1 MLSESSLKFLEEF
14 MNASSPSGFEEEAAA
29 VFRNYLKPCC
39 DEVRTD
45 VLGNTMAV
53 LNPSAPMKVM
63 LAGHYDEIGF
73 QVVYISDEGLL
84 YIRPNGG
91 IDKLNVPSTE
101 VEILTEKGRVH
112 GVIGKKPIHLLKP
125 AERDTPPELSDMWI
139 DIGAENKAEAEKLVS
154 IGDPVAVKSN
164 FRRLN
169 ENRFMSKGMDDKVGA
184 FIVAETMRRLSERKL
199 NVAVYGVGTV
209 QEEVGTRGGQVTA
222 QRIQPDIGVAVD
234 VTPCHDR
241 PGDLEGSN
249 ALDHG
254 VAIKISDT
262 GSISDEGLVNKS
274 IALCK
279 EHNVPYQKDV
289 IYVGGT
295 DAGAMTLVGGGIKT
309 IGFSVVTR
317 YTHGPNAIVS
327 QKDIEA
333 TVKMLELFMNA
344 DFE

>member
-1 MLSESSLKFLEEF
+1 MEALDGLPPVKVHCSLLAEE
-14 MNASSPSGFEEEAAA
+14 GIHAALWDYA
-29 VFRNYLKPCC
+29 EKNGIV
-39 DEVRTD
+39 
-45 VLGNTMAV
+45 
-53 LNPSAPMKVM
+53 
-63 LAGHYDEIGF
+63 I
-73 QVVYISDEGLL
+73 EGL
-84 YIRPNGG
+84 
-91 IDKLNVPSTE
+91 
-101 VEILTEKGRVH
+101 
-112 GVIGKKPIHLLKP
+112 KKPKN
-125 AERDTPPELSDMWI
+125 
-139 DIGAENKAEAEKLVS
+139 DIYL
-154 IGDPVAVKSN
+154 
-164 FRRLN
+164 
-169 ENRFMSKGMDDKVGA
+169 A
-184 FIVAETMRRLSERKL
+184 F
-199 NVAVYGVGTV
+199 TV

>member
-1 MLSESSLKFLEEF
+1 M
-14 MNASSPSGFEEEAAA
+14 
-29 VFRNYLKPCC
+29 
-39 DEVRTD
+39 
-45 VLGNTMAV
+45 
-53 LNPSAPMKVM
+53 
-63 LAGHYDEIGF
+63 
-73 QVVYISDEGLL
+73 
-84 YIRPNGG
+84 
-91 IDKLNVPSTE
+91 
-101 VEILTEKGRVH
+101 
-112 GVIGKKPIHLLKP
+112 
-125 AERDTPPELSDMWI
+125 
-139 DIGAENKAEAEKLVS
+139 
-154 IGDPVAVKSN
+154 
-164 FRRLN
+164 
-169 ENRFMSKGMDDKVGA
+169 
-184 FIVAETMRRLSERKL
+184 
-199 NVAVYGVGTV
+199 

-295 DAGAMTLVGGGIKT
+295 DAGAMTLVGGGIKNDWLL
-309 IGFSVVTR
+309 GRHPLHPRPER
-317 YTHGPNAIVS
+317 YREPK
-327 QKDIEA
+327 KDIEA

>member
-1 MLSESSLKFLEEF
+1 MKL
-14 MNASSPSGFEEEAAA
+14 FEELTQLHGVSGYETAVADYIKEKLAPLADDITADPNGSVIAYFKGTGEHKKRIELAAH
-29 VFRNYLKPCC
+29 
-39 DEVRTD
+39 T
-45 VLGNTMAV
+45 
-53 LNPSAPMKVM
+53 
-63 LAGHYDEIGF
+63 DEIGF
-73 QVVYISDEGLL
+73 QVIKIEEDGRIMFKELGCCWTFTTYQSRV
-84 YIRPNGG
+84 RFRNG
-91 IDKLNVPSTE
+91 V
-101 VEILTEKGRVH
+101 V
-112 GVIGKKPIHLLKP
+112 GVVASRI
-125 AERDTPPELSDMWI
+125 PPEKLSAGGYKRYTDCYI
-139 DIGAENKAEAEKLVS
+139 DIGLH
-154 IGDPVAVKSN
+154 
-164 FRRLN
+164 
-169 ENRFMSKGMDDKVGA
+169 SK
-184 FIVAETMRRLSERKL
+184 
-199 NVAVYGVGTV
+199 
-209 QEEVGTRGGQVTA
+209 EEVLKY
-222 QRIQPDIGVAVD
+222 VD
-234 VTPCHDR
+234 VGDVACYEGPYTELAPGYITAKAIDDR

>member
-1 MLSESSLKFLEEF
+1 MNFLLTLAYDGT
-14 MNASSPSGFEEEAAA
+14 NYCGFQVQPNGRSVAA
-29 VFRNYLKPCC
+29 VFQDALEAVLGARPDIKGCS
-39 DEVRTD
+39 RTD
-45 VLGNTMAV
+45 AGVHALGFM
-53 LNPSAPMKVM
+53 LNFHA
-63 LAGHYDEIGF
+63 
-73 QVVYISDEGLL
+73 
-84 YIRPNGG
+84 
-91 IDKLNVPSTE
+91 
-101 VEILTEKGRVH
+101 
-112 GVIGKKPIHLLKP
+112 
-125 AERDTPPELSDMWI
+125 DTRIPPEKLSAGGYKRYTDCYI
-139 DIGAENKAEAEKLVS
+139 DIGLHSKEEVLKYVDVGDVACYEGPYTELAPGYITAKAIDDRVGCYMLLA
-154 IGDPVAVKSN
+154 AMMNVKKPKN
-164 FRRLN
+164 DIYL
-169 ENRFMSKGMDDKVGA
+169 A
-184 FIVAETMRRLSERKL
+184 F
-199 NVAVYGVGTV
+199 TV

>member
-1 MLSESSLKFLEEF
+1 MKL
-14 MNASSPSGFEEEAAA
+14 FEELTQLHGVSGYETAVADYIKEKLAPLADDITTDPNGSVIAYFKGTGEHKKRIELAAH
-29 VFRNYLKPCC
+29 
-39 DEVRTD
+39 T
-45 VLGNTMAV
+45 
-53 LNPSAPMKVM
+53 
-63 LAGHYDEIGF
+63 DEIGF
-73 QVVYISDEGLL
+73 QVIKIEED
-84 YIRPNGG
+84 
-91 IDKLNVPSTE
+91 
-101 VEILTEKGRVH
+101 GRV
-112 GVIGKKPIHLLKP
+112 GCYMLLAAMMNVKKPKNDVYL
-125 AERDTPPELSDMWI
+125 
-139 DIGAENKAEAEKLVS
+139 
-154 IGDPVAVKSN
+154 
-164 FRRLN
+164 
-169 ENRFMSKGMDDKVGA
+169 A
-184 FIVAETMRRLSERKL
+184 F
-199 NVAVYGVGTV
+199 TV

-289 IYVGGT
+289 IYVGG
-295 DAGAMTLVGGGIKT
+295 GIKT

>member
-1 MLSESSLKFLEEF
+1 MKL
-14 MNASSPSGFEEEAAA
+14 FEELTQLHGVSGYETAVADYIKEKLAPLADDITTDPNGSIIAYFKGTGEHKKRIELAAH
-29 VFRNYLKPCC
+29 
-39 DEVRTD
+39 T
-45 VLGNTMAV
+45 
-53 LNPSAPMKVM
+53 
-63 LAGHYDEIGF
+63 DEIGF
-73 QVVYISDEGLL
+73 QVIKIEEDGRIMFKELGCCWTFTTYQSRV
-84 YIRPNGG
+84 RFRNG
-91 IDKLNVPSTE
+91 V
-101 VEILTEKGRVH
+101 V
-112 GVIGKKPIHLLKP
+112 GVVASRI
-125 AERDTPPELSDMWI
+125 PPEKLSAGGYKRYTDCYI
-139 DIGAENKAEAEKLVS
+139 DIGLH
-154 IGDPVAVKSN
+154 
-164 FRRLN
+164 
-169 ENRFMSKGMDDKVGA
+169 SK
-184 FIVAETMRRLSERKL
+184 
-199 NVAVYGVGTV
+199 
-209 QEEVGTRGGQVTA
+209 EEVLKYVDVGDVACYEGPYTELAPGYITA
-222 QRIQPDIGVAVD
+222 KAIDDRVGCYMLLAAIMNVKKPKND

>member
-1 MLSESSLKFLEEF
+1 MKL
-14 MNASSPSGFEEEAAA
+14 FEELTQLHGVSGYETAVADYIKEKLAPLADDITTDPNGSVIAYFKGTGEHKKRIELAAH
-29 VFRNYLKPCC
+29 
-39 DEVRTD
+39 T
-45 VLGNTMAV
+45 
-53 LNPSAPMKVM
+53 
-63 LAGHYDEIGF
+63 DEIGF
-73 QVVYISDEGLL
+73 QVIKIEEDGRIMFKELGCCWTFTTYQSRV
-84 YIRPNGG
+84 RFRNG
-91 IDKLNVPSTE
+91 V
-101 VEILTEKGRVH
+101 V
-112 GVIGKKPIHLLKP
+112 GVVASRI
-125 AERDTPPELSDMWI
+125 PPEKLSAGGYKRYTDCYI
-139 DIGAENKAEAEKLVS
+139 DIGLHSKEEVLKYVDVGDVACYEGPYTELAPGYITAKAIDDRVGCYMLLA
-154 IGDPVAVKSN
+154 AMMNVKKPKN
-164 FRRLN
+164 DIYL
-169 ENRFMSKGMDDKVGA
+169 A
-184 FIVAETMRRLSERKL
+184 F
-199 NVAVYGVGTV
+199 TV

-222 QRIQPDIGVAVD
+222 QRIQPDI
-234 VTPCHDR
+234 
-241 PGDLEGSN
+241 
-249 ALDHG
+249 G

>member
-1 MLSESSLKFLEEF
+1 MRVK
-14 MNASSPSGFEEEAAA
+14 MIVAYDGTNYCGFQVQPNGRSVAA
-29 VFRNYLKPCC
+29 VFQDALEAVLGARPDIKGCS
-39 DEVRTD
+39 RTD
-45 VLGNTMAV
+45 AGVHALGFR
-53 LNPSAPMKVM
+53 LNFH
-63 LAGHYDEIGF
+63 AGTRI
-73 QVVYISDEGLL
+73 
-84 YIRPNGG
+84 
-91 IDKLNVPSTE
+91 
-101 VEILTEKGRVH
+101 
-112 GVIGKKPIHLLKP
+112 
-125 AERDTPPELSDMWI
+125 PPEKLSAGGYKRYTDCYI
-139 DIGAENKAEAEKLVS
+139 DIGLHSKEEVLKYVDVGDVACYEGPYTELAPGYITAKAIDDRVGCYMLLA
-154 IGDPVAVKSN
+154 AMMNVKKPKN
-164 FRRLN
+164 DIYL
-169 ENRFMSKGMDDKVGA
+169 A
-184 FIVAETMRRLSERKL
+184 F
-199 NVAVYGVGTV
+199 TV